1 MPEID
6 IKDTPELKS
15 VLRNITEMSFTG
27 VVWIIWIY
35 LFLPIMNL
43 FLWILGLKHISV
55 TIIEQVGYKDF
66 FDLMNKMGLII
77 LIVFLVL
84 RLWGYYNY
92 FVFGKKNRRK
102 SISPVTVKQIAKQF
116 RLSEDEIN
124 NLQNQ
129 KEIHWNYTFDH
140 INE

>member
-27 VVWIIWIY
+27 VVWFMWIY
-35 LFLPIMNL
+35 LFLPVMNL
-43 FLWILGLKHISV
+43 VLWILGLKHFSA

-66 FDLMNKMGLII
+66 FDLMNKMGWII

-102 SISPVTVKQIAKQF
+102 RTSPATVKQMAKQF
-116 RLSEDEIN
+116 RMSEDEIN
-124 NLQNQ
+124 NLQSQ
-129 KEIHWNYTFDH
+129 KEIHWNYNIDH
-140 INE
+140 LNK

>member
-27 VVWIIWIY
+27 VIWVAWIY
-35 LFLPIMNL
+35 LFLPIINI
-43 FLWILGLKHISV
+43 FLWIFGLKHFNL
-55 TIIEQVGYKDF
+55 TIIEQVGFNEF
-66 FDLMNKMGLII
+66 FDLINKMGWII
-77 LIVFLVL
+77 LIIFLVL

-92 FVFGKKNRRK
+92 FAFGKKNRRTH
-102 SISPVTVKQIAKQF
+102 IFPVTVKQLAKQF

-124 NLQNQ
+124 SLQNK
-129 KEIHWNYTFDH
+129 KEIHWNYTID
-140 INE
+140 NLNK

>member
-1 MPEID
+1 
-6 IKDTPELKS
+6 
-15 VLRNITEMSFTG
+15 
-27 VVWIIWIY
+27 
-35 LFLPIMNL
+35 
-43 FLWILGLKHISV
+43 
-55 TIIEQVGYKDF
+55 
-66 FDLMNKMGLII
+66 MNKMGWII

-92 FVFGKKNRRK
+92 VVFGKKNRRK
-102 SISPVTVKQIAKQF
+102 RTSPVTVKQIAKHF

-140 INE
+140 NNE